1 MIDSSF
7 NKYKA
12 DIFKTV
18 KLTPAEERA
27 YFEAYSKSKSRL
39 IRDKIVTANARLV
52 LKIALDYRN
61 AGVALE
67 DLISNG
73 FCGLI
78 RAVEMFDI
86 TRGTRFMTYALYWI
100 KAAIHSAIAQ
110 NKNLISIPW
119 NKTVAINKTKKSS
132 TKIDDKL
139 AIYDSINKSIV
150 SFDSP
155 AYDNAK
161 NSLADVIKDKNNYD
175 VAAKVESDLLVSN
188 MLSCLP
194 NDEKRVVCETYGVG
208 CDKRYTLREIGK
220 HMESSHSRIRQ
231 LRDQAIRRI
240 KKYSSPKML
249 DVVYEHVIH

>member
-27 YFEAYSKSKSRL
+27 YFETYNKTKSRL
-39 IRDKIVTANARLV
+39 IRNKIVAANARLV
-52 LKIALDYRN
+52 LKIALNYRT

-78 RAVEMFDI
+78 RAVEMFDV
-86 TRGTRFMTYALYWI
+86 TRGNRFMTYALYWI
-100 KAAIHSAIAQ
+100 TAAINSAIAQ

-119 NKTVAINKTKKSS
+119 NKTVAIKKSKKSS
-132 TKIDDKL
+132 DKKDEKL
-139 AIYDSINKSIV
+139 AMYDNINKSIV
-150 SFDSP
+150 SFESP
-155 AYDNAK
+155 AYDNSK
-161 NSLADVIKDKNNYD
+161 NSLADTIKDENSYD
-175 VAAKVESDLLVSN
+175 VAAKVESDLLIDN

-194 NDEKRVVCETYGVG
+194 NDEKRVVCETYGIG
-208 CDKRYTLREIGK
+208 CDKPYTLREIGS
-220 HMESSHSRIRQ
+220 HMDSSHSRVRQ

-249 DVVYEHVIH
+249 ECVRERVAH

>member
-27 YFEAYSKSKSRL
+27 YFETYSKTKSRL
-39 IRDKIVTANARLV
+39 IRNNIVAANARLV
-52 LKIALDYRN
+52 LKIALNYRT

-78 RAVEMFDI
+78 RAVEMFDV
-86 TRGTRFMTYALYWI
+86 TRGNRFMTYALYWI
-100 KAAIHSAIAQ
+100 TAAIHSAIEQ

-119 NKTVAINKTKKSS
+119 NKTVAIKKSKKSS
-132 TKIDDKL
+132 SKKDEKL
-139 AIYDSINKSIV
+139 AEYDSINKSIV
-150 SFDSP
+150 SFESP
-155 AYDNAK
+155 AYDNSK
-161 NSLADVIKDKNNYD
+161 SLLSDVIEDKNNYD
-175 VAAKVESDLLVSN
+175 IASKVESELLVNN
-188 MLSCLP
+188 MLNCLP
-194 NDEKRVVCETYGVG
+194 NDEKRVISETCGIG
-208 CDKRYTLREIGK
+208 CDKPYTLREIGT
-220 HMESSHSRIRQ
+220 HMSSSHSRVRQ

-249 DVVYEHVIH
+249 ESIRERVAH